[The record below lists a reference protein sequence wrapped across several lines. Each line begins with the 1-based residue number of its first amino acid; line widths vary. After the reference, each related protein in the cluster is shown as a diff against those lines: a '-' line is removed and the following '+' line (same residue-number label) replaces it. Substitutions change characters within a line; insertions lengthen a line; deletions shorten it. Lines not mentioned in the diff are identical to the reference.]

1 MRRDGYRNA
10 ARRSSQSLQPR
21 QQIKSQGAETKR
33 IRTGIG
39 GVLDRMVRWASGG
52 GEERVVR
59 KTVEKRDFFHDLE
72 NRALDRRGIRIR
84 EGVEVDRDDGNPI
97 RELF

>member
-33 IRTGIG
+33 IRTRIRGI
-39 GVLDRMVRWASGG
+39 LDRMVRRASGR
-52 GEERVVR
+52 EERVVR
-59 KTVEKRDFFHDLE
+59 KTVEERDFLHNLE
-72 NRALDRRGIRIR
+72 NRALNRRGIGIR
-84 EGVEVDRDDGNPI
+84 EGVEVDRDDRNPI